1 MVERS
6 RLRPAPERVAQAP
19 VPALPK
25 DTRKRED
32 SMSGKFLIPLLATA
46 FLAVPAF
53 APTAGLSGSV
63 LAVTNLNTSRSNIA
77 RTKTPKTVGATTARA
92 TTVKSSKSNTSDR
105 MDGGG
110 GRNAARATT
119 VKSSKSNTSDRIGGP
134 GLGLFGR

>member
-53 APTAGLSGSV
+53 APTAGLSGSA

-92 TTVKSSKSNTSDR
+92 TVNRRPTLTPYRRPILTPLSDGFWR
-105 MDGGG
+105 
-110 GRNAARATT
+110 
-119 VKSSKSNTSDRIGGP
+119 
-134 GLGLFGR
+134 